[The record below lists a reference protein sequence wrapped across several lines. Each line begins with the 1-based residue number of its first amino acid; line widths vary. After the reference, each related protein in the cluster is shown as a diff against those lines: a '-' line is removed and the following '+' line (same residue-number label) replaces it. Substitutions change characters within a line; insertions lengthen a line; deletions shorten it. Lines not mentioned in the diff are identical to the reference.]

1 MEIPLMADPLAE
13 LRYELAIANRIVA
26 NEGVVDA
33 FGHVS
38 VRNPNNPNSY
48 FISRH
53 RAPEIVESSDI
64 VELDLD
70 SKPAAPTD
78 VRLYS
83 ERVIHGEIYKARPD
97 VMSVCH
103 HHSPSIMP
111 YCITGV
117 DIVPVY
123 HLGATLGGK
132 VPFWDQRDEFGE
144 TNLLV
149 IQPEEGRSLA
159 RALGPHWM
167 VLMRRHGATVAGTS
181 LRELVFRTVYTC
193 RNAELQSRAQ
203 AVGTVGALTAGEVAK
218 ASAHNL
224 RPAAIERA
232 YDYWLSRVAKAGL
245 MPSAGR
251 SAGKPAAAAVKARKT
266 AKAKAKPRK
275 TAARRRR

>member
-1 MEIPLMADPLAE
+1 MPDPYAA

-53 RAPEIVESSDI
+53 RAPEIVEPPDI
-64 VELDLD
+64 LELDLD
-70 SKPAAPTD
+70 SEPVAPTD

-83 ERVIHGEIYKARPD
+83 ERVIHGEIYKARPE
-97 VMSVCH
+97 VNSVCH
-103 HHSPSIMP
+103 HHSPSVMP
-111 YCITGV
+111 YCITGEE
-117 DIVPVY
+117 IVPVY
-123 HLGATLGGK
+123 HLGGTLGGK
-132 VPFWDQRDEFGE
+132 VPFWDQRDDFGE

-149 IQPEEGRSLA
+149 IKPEEGRSLA

-181 LRELVFRTVYTC
+181 LRQLVFRTVYTC
-193 RNAELQSRAQ
+193 RNAELQSRAA
-203 AVGTVGALTAGEVAK
+203 AVGTVSPLTAGEVEK
-218 ASAHNL
+218 AGVHNL

-232 YDYWLSRVAKAGL
+232 YDYWVSRVKKAGL
-245 MPSAGR
+245 MPS
-251 SAGKPAAAAVKARKT
+251 SAARTSGSAVRAKPGGPSAKAR
-266 AKAKAKPRK
+266 ARK
-275 TAARRRR
+275 HPSRKRR

>member
-1 MEIPLMADPLAE
+1 MPDSLAD
-13 LRYELAIANRIVA
+13 LRYEIAVANRILA
-26 NEGVVDA
+26 NEDVVDA

-38 VRNPNNPNSY
+38 ARNPSNPNSY

-53 RAPEIVESSDI
+53 RAPEIVEPSDL
-64 VELDLD
+64 VELNLD
-70 SKPAAPTD
+70 SEPVAPTTL
-78 VRLYS
+78 RLYS

-103 HHSPSIMP
+103 HHSPSVMP
-111 YCITGV
+111 YCITGEE
-117 DIVPVY
+117 IVPVY
-123 HLGATLGGK
+123 HLGGTLGGK

-181 LRELVFRTVYTC
+181 LRQLVFRTVYTC
-193 RNAELQSRAQ
+193 RNAELQARAQ
-203 AVGTVGALTAGEVAK
+203 AVGTVGALTAGEMEK
-218 ASAHNL
+218 AGLHNL

-232 YDYWLSRVAKAGL
+232 YDYWIARVQKAGL

-251 SAGKPAAAAVKARKT
+251 AAGKTTATARRAGRKAGKPKAR
-266 AKAKAKPRK
+266 PRK
-275 TAARRRR
+275 QATRKRR